1 MPWIRVTRMTSD
13 PPTQHEAVLLNTA
26 HILSIEQVRD
36 TDTTYVFLRDG
47 RHFAVADSLEMLWT
61 TLMPPEG

>member
-1 MPWIRVTRMTSD
+1 MPWIRVTRKTSD

-26 HILSIEQVRD
+26 HILSIEQIRD
-36 TDTTYVFLRDG
+36 STYVFLRD
-47 RHFAVADSLEMLWT
+47 RDLAVADSLEMLWT